1 MTLALA
7 TALFVAGAVV
17 AGAIMAVMRLRR
29 GRETLRTPEE
39 AAAAAEAAIPGFAVH
54 DAVIGDD
61 GRAALVLGTDGR
73 VVVVTAGGRVGAVPW
88 AALRQTFDGVVVET
102 GTRRLGHGRLG
113 EVMLKGVHALD
124 VRRLGMPI
132 PTV

>member
-1 MTLALA
+1 MWLIAAAAAVVVGT
-7 TALFVAGAVV
+7 TALLVV
-17 AGAIMAVMRLRR
+17 VLRLRQR
-29 GRETLRTPEE
+29 RAMLRTPEE
-39 AAAAAEAAIPGFAVH
+39 AAEAATAAIPGFAVH

-73 VVVVTAGGRVGAVPW
+73 VVVVTAGGRAGAVPW

-102 GTRRLGHGRLG
+102 GTRRLGQGRLG

-124 VRRLGMPI
+124 VRRLGMPL
-132 PTV
+132 PNG